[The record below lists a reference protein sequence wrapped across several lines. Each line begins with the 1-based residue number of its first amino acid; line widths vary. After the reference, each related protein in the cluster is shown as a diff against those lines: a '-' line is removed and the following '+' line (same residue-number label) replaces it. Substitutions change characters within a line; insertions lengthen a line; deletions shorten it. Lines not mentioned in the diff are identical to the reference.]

1 MHSIG
6 IWELE
11 ESGFSI
17 RERKDMP
24 DGGWVPASPLRRPRS
39 LDPCRGLVFVGETWV
54 GSRNETGILG
64 KFC

>member
-6 IWELE
+6 IWELGG
-11 ESGFSI
+11 SGFSI
-17 RERKDMP
+17 REREDMP
-24 DGGWVPASPLRRPRS
+24 DGGWVPASPFRRPQS
-39 LDPCRGLVFVGETWV
+39 LDPSPGLVFVGEMWV